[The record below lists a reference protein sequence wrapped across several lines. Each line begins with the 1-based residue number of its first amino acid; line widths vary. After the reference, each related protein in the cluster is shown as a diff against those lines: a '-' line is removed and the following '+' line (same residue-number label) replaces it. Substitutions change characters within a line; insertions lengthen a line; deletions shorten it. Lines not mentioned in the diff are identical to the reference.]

1 MVACMAVMARERWT
15 DERLDKAFGRI
26 DGDLRELRVEMRKG
40 FEKIDQ
46 RFEEMDKR
54 FDQVDKRFEQV
65 DKRFE
70 QVDKRFEQVDRR
82 FERFDAR
89 FDAIQRNMLIV
100 FVTINATLIGG
111 LLSIHP

>member
-1 MVACMAVMARERWT
+1 MVACMVVMPREKWT

-54 FDQVDKRFEQV
+54 FEQV

-70 QVDKRFEQVDRR
+70 QVDKRFAEVDRR
-82 FERFDAR
+82 FERFDEK
-89 FDAIQRNMLIV
+89 FDAMQRNMTFWFISLFSAIIASLITGV
-100 FVTINATLIGG
+100 FAA
-111 LLSIHP
+111 

>member
-1 MVACMAVMARERWT
+1 MVACMVVMPRERWT
-15 DERLDKAFGRI
+15 DEKLDKAFGRV
-26 DGDLRELRVEMRKG
+26 DGDLHELRMEMRKG

-70 QVDKRFEQVDRR
+70 QVDKRFEAM
-82 FERFDAR
+82 DAR
-89 FDAIQRNMLIV
+89 FDAVQRNMFIGL
-100 FVTINATLIGG
+100 VTINATLVGG
-111 LLSIHP
+111 LFALHP

>member
-1 MVACMAVMARERWT
+1 MVGCMVVMHRERWT
-15 DERLDKAFGRI
+15 DEKLDKAFGRI

-46 RFEEMDKR
+46 RFEEMERR

-70 QVDKRFEQVDRR
+70 QVDKRFEG
-82 FERFDAR
+82 FDAR
-89 FDAIQRNMLIV
+89 FDAVQRNLVLGLI
-100 FVTINATLIGG
+100 TINASFIGA
-111 LLSIHP
+111 LVATNL

>member
-1 MVACMAVMARERWT
+1 MVVMPRERWT
-15 DERLDKAFGRI
+15 DEKLDKAFGRI

-54 FDQVDKRFEQV
+54 FDQVDKRFDQV

-70 QVDKRFEQVDRR
+70 QIDRR
-82 FERFDAR
+82 FERVDAR
-89 FDAIQRNMLIV
+89 FDAVQRNMLIV

-111 LLSIHP
+111 LLAIHP